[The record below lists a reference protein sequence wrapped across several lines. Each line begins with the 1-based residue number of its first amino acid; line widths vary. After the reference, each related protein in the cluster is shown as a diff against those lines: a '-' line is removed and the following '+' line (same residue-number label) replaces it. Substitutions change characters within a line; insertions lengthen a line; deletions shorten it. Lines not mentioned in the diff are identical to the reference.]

1 MPFFPCGLNIF
12 VGEMADQVYINIRK
26 IFPMK
31 MLEFKKNI
39 FSNNHNGNTFH
50 KKIQYFYANITI
62 GASFIVIP

>member
-31 MLEFKKNI
+31 MLEFKKKKP
-39 FSNNHNGNTFH
+39 NNHNGNTFH
-50 KKIQYFYANITI
+50 KKIQYFYANKTI
-62 GASFIVIP
+62 GASFKVIP